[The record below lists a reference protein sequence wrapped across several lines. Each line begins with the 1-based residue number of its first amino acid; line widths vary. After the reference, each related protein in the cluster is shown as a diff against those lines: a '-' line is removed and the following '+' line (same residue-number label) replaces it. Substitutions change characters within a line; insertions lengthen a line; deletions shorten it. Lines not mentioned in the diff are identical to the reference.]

1 MASGTLS
8 RFVPTSAAAL
18 GSVRAALFGFV
29 LLDVL
34 RTGFVDL
41 SRLPITLVRPTGLL
55 QIFSWRFYE
64 LILTPRGM
72 LALKIALV
80 VSLAAATAGY
90 LTSAST
96 KSAALLFLFYQ
107 GLVRSFGHFNHDEMP
122 VVYMLIALAFTPCG
136 DAWSIDSLLHRT
148 RTRVGYVV
156 YGFPILLLRGL
167 LAWSYFSSALIKLR
181 VAGLGYFN
189 SDNLPTVAILHSLD
203 NLHETQ
209 HRLAFSLPSAL
220 EFTGAIA
227 LLIVLWE
234 LAFPLAI
241 FSKLARRIILPF
253 GIIFHVATIFF
264 MNISFPYHL
273 AGYAAFVDWPRLIA
287 RLKASKLFEG
297 LKTSHGAEAEASD
310 TCG

>member
-1 MASGTLS
+1 MESGTLR
-8 RFVPTSAAAL
+8 RFVPTSGAAL
-18 GSVRAALFGFV
+18 GYVRAAIFGFV
-29 LLDVL
+29 LVDVL
-34 RTGFVDL
+34 RTGFVDF
-41 SRLPITLVRPTGLL
+41 SRLPITLMRPTGFM

-72 LALKIALV
+72 LALKIVLI

-90 LTSAST
+90 FTSTAT

-122 VVYMLIALAFTPCG
+122 VVYMLIVLAFTPCG
-136 DAWSIDSLLHRT
+136 DAFSVDSFLHRT
-148 RTRVGYVV
+148 RIRTGEVV

-203 NLHETQ
+203 NLHDTQ
-209 HRLAFSLPSAL
+209 HRLAFWLPNAL
-220 EFTGAIA
+220 EFTAAGV

-234 LAFPLAI
+234 FAFPLSI
-241 FSKLARRIILPF
+241 FSKVARRIILPF

-264 MNISFPYHL
+264 MNVSFPYHL
-273 AGYAAFVDWPRLIA
+273 AAYVVFVDWPTLIA
-287 RLKASKLFEG
+287 RVKARLFLNDRRLK
-297 LKTSHGAEAEASD
+297 SHLNDEAFP
-310 TCG
+310 